1 LAKGG
6 ENVKNLLK
14 VLVFSV
20 LAVFLL
26 AGSAMAVPTTLHDI
40 LGYPGTEAYTDTGAE
55 GVYLTDTANGNA
67 TAFLILELSGVANE
81 NTFGIYDFTVDCQGN
96 VGLVDTLE
104 VFSGAASP
112 ISEVILAF
120 DLNAGTVTNES
131 TGNWANIDTTFGFY
145 LTSPEGRGETYY
157 SHASLNTDVFDH
169 MMIFDTSNN
178 GVDELLGSDV
188 VVTVED
194 LLGGG
199 DQDFNDMVVGVSNV
213 AVHTPEPGTILLLG
227 SGLISLA
234 VFGRKKLSRNS

>member
-1 LAKGG
+1 M
-6 ENVKNLLK
+6 
-14 VLVFSV
+14 LVFSV

-55 GVYLTDTANGNA
+55 DVYLTDTANGDA

-81 NTFGIYDFTVDCQGN
+81 NTFGIYDFTVDYQGN

-104 VFSGAASP
+104 VFSGPASP
-112 ISEVILAF
+112 ISEVTLAF
-120 DLNAGTVTNES
+120 DLGAGTVTNPI
-131 TGNWANIDTTFGFY
+131 TGVSANIDTTFGFY
-145 LTSPEGRGETYY
+145 LTSPEGRGATYY
-157 SHASLNTDVFDH
+157 SHASLNTDNSFDH
-169 MMIFDTSNN
+169 MMIFDTSDN

-188 VVTVED
+188 VVAIED